1 MRTESG
7 SDFIRTALDLFL
19 TDEEVWFFRREEEEE
34 EVYPCEVGGWG
45 RWR

>member
-34 EVYPCEVGGWG
+34 DVYPCEVGGWG